1 MISKLL
7 SLVNTFGK
15 KDSSIFLFI
24 IFFSLIIGILEL
36 VGIGL
41 LAAFALL
48 INDPSVFLDKIFI
61 DEIRIYLKKLDKLDL
76 IIFLSVSIFF
86 LFIIKHLF
94 SFFTYFIE
102 IKIIKKITKN
112 LKEKIYQFYLS
123 RDYQYFLENNK
134 SDLINT
140 ISTQTSSFMGYIY
153 NVLIIC
159 KELILILIIFLGMVF
174 IDWQII
180 LSLTTILFVL
190 TYFFTK
196 IFKKKLNE
204 IGNRSRILQEDE
216 IKHLGETYQ
225 SIKLIKLE
233 KKENFF
239 LDFLNSIVKKKNHY
253 EIINYLIGKIPK
265 IYLEIIILFLFICMV
280 IVLINKD
287 PDNQAFFGMITFFAF
302 AIIRILPAFISLN
315 NAYTSLAF
323 FRSPFEIIYE
333 KLKNINFNDL
343 NIELDNSEID
353 LEKVKVENLE
363 FTYINSKKIVLNNIN
378 FSLNK
383 NDRLGIIGSS
393 GSGKSTLLHLLTGLL
408 EPTKGKVIFNNTE
421 VKRNKNYLKN
431 KISYLPQDS
440 FILDTSIKENI
451 AFGEVNSD
459 DEKIRYC
466 IDVSNLKNFV
476 EELPDKINTLVGE
489 SGSKL
494 SHGQKQRLG
503 LARAL
508 YFNSKL
514 IIFDESFNALDK
526 ENEDLLLKKLEKL
539 RNKIFIFVA
548 HRIETLRY
556 CNKLLILKD
565 GKIVDFGETKDILIR
580 HIDLEKYFK
589 LNNETN

>member
-7 SLVNTFGK
+7 SLINTFGK
-15 KDSSIFLFI
+15 KDSSIFLLI
-24 IFFSLIIGILEL
+24 IFFSLISGILDL

-48 INDPSVFLDKIFI
+48 VNDPSVFLDRIFI
-61 DEIRIYLKKLDKLDL
+61 DEIRIFLKKFDKLDL
-76 IIFLSVSIFF
+76 IIFCSISIFF
-86 LFIIKHLF
+86 LFIIKHLV

-112 LKEKIYQFYLS
+112 LKEKIFQFYLS

-134 SDLINT
+134 SALINI

-153 NVLIIC
+153 NILILC

-174 IDWQII
+174 IDWKII

-190 TYFFTK
+190 TYFFSK

-204 IGNRSRILQEDE
+204 IGNKSRILQEDE

-225 SIKLIKLE
+225 SIKSIKLE

-253 EIINYLIGKIPK
+253 EIIHYLIGKIPK
-265 IYLEIIILFLFICMV
+265 IYLEIIILFLFIGMV
-280 IVLINKD
+280 IVLINRD
-287 PDNQAFFGMITFFAF
+287 PDNQAFFGIITFYAF

-315 NAYTSLAF
+315 NAYSNLAF
-323 FRSPFEIIYE
+323 FRPPFEIIYE
-333 KLKNINFNDL
+333 KLNNINFNDF
-343 NIELDNSEID
+343 NKELDNSEID
-353 LEKVKVENLE
+353 LDRIKVENLK
-363 FTYINSKKIVLNNIN
+363 FTYINSKKIVLDNIN

-393 GSGKSTLLHLLTGLL
+393 GSGKSTLLLLLAGLL
-408 EPTKGKVIFNNTE
+408 EPTKGKVIFNKTAVE
-421 VKRNKNYLKN
+421 RNKNYLKN

-451 AFGEVNSD
+451 AFGEVNPD

-508 YFNSKL
+508 YFDSKL

-539 RNKIFIFVA
+539 KNKIFVFVA

-565 GKIVDFGETKDILIR
+565 GKPVDFGDTKDILIR
-580 HIDLEKYFK
+580 HTDLEKYFK